1 MNQTKEGI
9 LEEVLKGIS
18 DMKKLG
24 LKSLSCDDISPWG
37 LDEVSKH
44 ITTELD
50 KLGYK
55 LYAFHYAEN
64 GKPTGEPSGLQIHWE

>member
-1 MNQTKEGI
+1 MNQSKEDI

-24 LKSLSCDDISPWG
+24 LKSLSCSEISPWRYDG
-37 LDEVSKH
+37 VSKY

-55 LYAFHYAEN
+55 LYAFHYSED
-64 GKPTGEPSGLQIHWE
+64 GKPTGKPSGLQIHWE

>member
-1 MNQTKEGI
+1 MNQPKEEILNEILRGI
-9 LEEVLKGIS
+9 GHNEQLGI
-18 DMKKLG
+18 
-24 LKSLSCDDISPWG
+24 KSLSCPDICSWG
-37 LDEVSKH
+37 YDETSKY

-55 LYAFHYAEN
+55 LYAFHYEED